1 MINSGENY
9 HVWFLNLLLKVG
21 GLSIILNIR
30 VLYSLKNF
38 VMLPQHKSIEIDMF
52 NKRTLNFQ

>member
-38 VMLPQHKSIEIDMF
+38 VMLAQH
-52 NKRTLNFQ
+52 